1 MGNWL
6 ILPFLLL
13 LCFLTGNVLQYITK
27 EEKENRHLHP
37 VLLGAVFWM
46 CCAGS
51 SVFCRALLRFIGY
64 LPVLCLQSWD
74 LVCCF
79 LCCLPIA
86 GLPQGSLYGKRKA
99 ESRLFFCSLHFWQS
113 VLPII

>member
-13 LCFLTGNVLQYITK
+13 LCFLTGNVLQYITE

-37 VLLGAVFWM
+37 VLLGAVLWM

-51 SVFCRALLRFIGY
+51 SVF
-64 LPVLCLQSWD
+64 S
-74 LVCCF
+74 
-79 LCCLPIA
+79 
-86 GLPQGSLYGKRKA
+86 
-99 ESRLFFCSLHFWQS
+99 
-113 VLPII
+113 

>member
-37 VLLGAVFWM
+37 VLLGEI
-46 CCAGS
+46 G
-51 SVFCRALLRFIGY
+51 RAH
-64 LPVLCLQSWD
+64 V
-74 LVCCF
+74 
-79 LCCLPIA
+79 
-86 GLPQGSLYGKRKA
+86 
-99 ESRLFFCSLHFWQS
+99 
-113 VLPII
+113 

>member
-51 SVFCRALLRFIGY
+51 SVFLQNFTMVYRLFACL
-64 LPVLCLQSWD
+64 VLAVMGLGV
-74 LVCCF
+74 LF

>member
-37 VLLGAVFWM
+37 VLLGAVLWM

-51 SVFCRALLRFIGY
+51 SVF
-64 LPVLCLQSWD
+64 LQSFTM
-74 LVCCF
+74 V
-79 LCCLPIA
+79 
-86 GLPQGSLYGKRKA
+86 Y
-99 ESRLFFCSLHFWQS
+99 RLFACL
-113 VLPII
+113 VLAVM

>member
-37 VLLGAVFWM
+37 VLLGAVLWM

-51 SVFCRALLRFIGY
+51 SVF
-64 LPVLCLQSWD
+64 LQNFTM
-74 LVCCF
+74 V
-79 LCCLPIA
+79 
-86 GLPQGSLYGKRKA
+86 Y
-99 ESRLFFCSLHFWQS
+99 RLFACLVLAVMGLGVLFF
-113 VLPII
+113 VLPSYRRFTARQFVWKEKGGNAHEMSILWKP